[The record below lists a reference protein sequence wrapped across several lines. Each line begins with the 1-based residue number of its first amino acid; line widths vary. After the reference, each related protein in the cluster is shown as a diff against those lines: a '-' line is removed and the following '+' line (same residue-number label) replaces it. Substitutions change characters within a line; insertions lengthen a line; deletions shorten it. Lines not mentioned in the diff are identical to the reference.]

1 MASRDDIAA
10 LHALGWTDAAI
21 GRAVGRDSS
30 LIHQIAVGA
39 KPGRNLTPALDALRA
54 RGVAGPASAREA
66 PRVAGPL
73 PPTPRRTRA
82 SGQPA
87 RVREGAQYRRWAS
100 SAPPRKWG
108 RELPNGQRQIE
119 GSTKRSARFAASM
132 AQAQGDSARIKV
144 SWQDQSGRWHTF
156 GAKGGMTPQALRE
169 LMQGRTW
176 RQTLTEMAAMSYG
189 RSAAGSQPSGV
200 TQFYIA

>member
-1 MASRDDIAA
+1 MASREDIAA
-10 LHALGWTDAAI
+10 LHARGWTNEAI

-30 LIHQIAVGA
+30 LIHQIAVGK
-39 KPGRNLTPALDALRA
+39 KPGRNLAPALDALRA
-54 RGVAGPASAREA
+54 SGTAGPKVARQAPSVAGRLPEA
-66 PRVAGPL
+66 
-73 PPTPRRTRA
+73 PRRTRA

-87 RVREGAQYRRWAS
+87 RVREPAQYRRWAT

-119 GSTKRSARFAASM
+119 GYTKQSARFAASM
-132 AQAQGDSARIKV
+132 AQAQGDSARIKIA
-144 SWQDQSGRWHTF
+144 WQDENGRWHTF
-156 GAKGGMTPQALRE
+156 GAKGGITPDALRE

-176 RQTLTEMAAMSYG
+176 RQTLGEMAAMSYG
-189 RSAAGSQPSGV
+189 SEAGRTPSGA